1 MKKFSVNFKVV
12 VVLPVFQ
19 KDLLVISQNIRV
31 PDEGWVGG
39 NGTESQGSVPL
50 LSHHLKVWFVKNG
63 HVHLEPM
70 SEFSFPENRLRRTAQ

>member
-1 MKKFSVNFKVV
+1 M
-12 VVLPVFQ
+12 
-19 KDLLVISQNIRV
+19 
-31 PDEGWVGG
+31 GG
-39 NGTESQGSVPL
+39 NGTESQGSVPS